1 MSLINILE
9 FNTPVGYK
17 TIELHHASI
26 ESFEKPCDLLIISA
40 SKESNYAPSRKSVI
54 GALKH
59 KLNIDVSKLAKQ
71 PELDFRKQMRVWLS
85 KKLSTK
91 KIKRIICL
99 EGLRPKNSRGK
110 RFENVEEAVKNL
122 FSFLAILDFHEIKI
136 SRILMPV
143 LGTGRQ
149 RIHSKLV
156 VPVLMEYARKA
167 LETNLNLKTI
177 YIVERSAKKN

>member
-1 MSLINILE
+1 MSLINIVE

-26 ESFEKPCDLLIISA
+26 ENFEKPGDLLIISA

-59 KLNIDVSKLAKQ
+59 KLNIDVSKLARQ

-85 KKLSTK
+85 KELPINKF
-91 KIKRIICL
+91 KRILCL

-110 RFENVEEAVKNL
+110 RYENVEAGIKNL
-122 FSFLAILDFHEIKI
+122 FSFLAI
-136 SRILMPV
+136 
-143 LGTGRQ
+143 
-149 RIHSKLV
+149 
-156 VPVLMEYARKA
+156 
-167 LETNLNLKTI
+167 
-177 YIVERSAKKN
+177 